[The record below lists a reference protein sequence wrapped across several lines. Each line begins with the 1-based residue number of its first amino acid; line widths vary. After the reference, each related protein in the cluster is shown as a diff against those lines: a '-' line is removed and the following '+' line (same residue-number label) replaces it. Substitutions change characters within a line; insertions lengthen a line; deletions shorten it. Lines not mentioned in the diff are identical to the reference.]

1 MNREKYYRLITDMRE
16 AARLAIHTDE
26 DRALV
31 AELCGLK
38 LMQAANEFE
47 RLLRQILDQMEDDG
61 K

>member
-1 MNREKYYRLITDMRE
+1 MNTKKYYRLITDMRE

-26 DRALV
+26 DRKLV

-47 RLLRQILDQMEDDG
+47 KLLRQLADMEDDR

>member
-1 MNREKYYRLITDMRE
+1 MNTQKYYKLITDMRE

-38 LMQAANEFE
+38 LMQCANEFE
-47 RLLRQILDQMEDDG
+47 KLLRYLSDMEDDWR
-61 K
+61 

>member
-1 MNREKYYRLITDMRE
+1 MTTKKYYQLITDMRE
-16 AARLAIHTDE
+16 AARLALHTEE

-38 LMQAANEFE
+38 LMQCANEFE
-47 RLLRQILDQMEDDG
+47 KLLRKLADLEDDG

>member
-1 MNREKYYRLITDMRE
+1 MNMKKYYRLITDMRE

-26 DRALV
+26 DRELV

-47 RLLRQILDQMEDDG
+47 RLLRELADLEDDR